1 MEVVQSSVLGR
12 LLLPLWTWL
21 RERYA
26 YSLLARVIQGIAR
39 AWSRG
44 CAGSA
49 LVGFVTREG
58 LLSRCW
64 KDSVLCRVLTF
75 LISIPA
81 FTGQGRRYLKTAS
94 LPGWSLPWWRISP
107 WWWPG

>member
-1 MEVVQSSVLGR
+1 M
-12 LLLPLWTWL
+12 
-21 RERYA
+21 
-26 YSLLARVIQGIAR
+26 
-39 AWSRG
+39 
-44 CAGSA
+44 
-49 LVGFVTREG
+49 GFVTREG

-81 FTGQGRRYLKTAS
+81 ILLQRLYRAGQAVFENSVAARVVFAVVENL
-94 LPGWSLPWWRISP
+94 P